1 MDFIYLTYSG
11 HFHADEA
18 LAVYLLRLL
27 PSYASSP
34 LVRTRDPS
42 VLATCHTVVDVGSEY
57 DPARNRYDHH
67 QREFSVT
74 FPNHST
80 RLSSAGLIFM
90 HFGRTL
96 IAQQA
101 SLPVDHPNVTVVY
114 EKLYTDFIEAI
125 DANDNG
131 IANYDSAALAA
142 ANVESRFKQFGI
154 TLPSMVG
161 DLNYPDATAGPD
173 DPQDEDSLFAKASKL
188 MGTAFVRKL
197 SIACSL
203 WLPSRDTV
211 VSAYEQ
217 RREEVHPSGRIVM
230 FPQGGL
236 PWKEHL
242 YTIEKEEPGEEG
254 LVYYVLYP
262 EALTEG
268 SKWRVQCVPVSDGS
282 FESRKPLPV
291 AWRGVRDDNLDA
303 VIADEAEKMGKN
315 GIPQGAVFVH
325 ASGFIG
331 GHKTKEGALA
341 MAVRSL
347 SGS

>member
-1 MDFIYLTYSG
+1 M
-11 HFHADEA
+11 
-18 LAVYLLRLL
+18 
-27 PSYASSP
+27 
-34 LVRTRDPS
+34 
-42 VLATCHTVVDVGSEY
+42 GSEY
-57 DPARNRYDHH
+57 DPAKNRFDHH
-67 QREFSVT
+67 QREFNTT
-74 FPNHST
+74 FPNHKT
-80 RLSSAGLIFM
+80 RLSSAGLVYM
-90 HFGRTL
+90 NFGRDL

-101 SLPVDHPNVTVVY
+101 SLPVDHPNVTIVY
-114 EKLYTDFIEAI
+114 DKLYTDFIEAI

-131 IANYDSAALAA
+131 IAAYDSAALAA
-142 ANVESRFKQFGI
+142 ANVEGRFKQFGI

-161 DLNYPDATAGPD
+161 DLNYPDATASPD

-203 WLPSRDTV
+203 WLPARDTV
-211 VSAYEQ
+211 QAAFK
-217 RREEVHPSGRIVM
+217 RRLEEVHPSGHIIM

-242 YTIEKEEPGEEG
+242 YNIEKEEEADEDDQ
-254 LVYYVLYP
+254 VYYVLYP
-262 EALTEG
+262 ETLTEG
-268 SKWRVQCVPVSDGS
+268 SKWRVQCVPVAEGS

-291 AWRGVRDDNLDA
+291 AWRGVRDENLDS
-303 VIADEAEKMGKN
+303 VIADEAEKTGKSK
-315 GIPQGAVFVH
+315 IPEGAVFVH

-347 SGS
+347 NES